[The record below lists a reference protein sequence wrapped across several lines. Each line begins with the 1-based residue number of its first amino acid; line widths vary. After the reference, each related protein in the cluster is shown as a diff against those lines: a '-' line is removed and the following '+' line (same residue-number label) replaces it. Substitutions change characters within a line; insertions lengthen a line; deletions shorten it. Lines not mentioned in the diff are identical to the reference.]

1 MKRIL
6 LVGEHYSENL
16 GDGILC
22 QCTDYLIKKYF
33 KSEVLVEYL
42 DLSGRKYFNKKP
54 NQNNIL
60 LKWKNLQYFILE
72 KIGLMNFYKSY
83 RKKKKV
89 NKLKSNVKNV
99 DYDVII
105 IAGGQL
111 IGGNFINKIERVF
124 EFYPNVVKV
133 FNSVGGNGSII
144 SEKFFSEDRIKKNNI
159 RGVTFRDSEI
169 NLSNIYCDKTFDTA
183 ILCNKVFSGGTK
195 AQSEIVGLGIMKA
208 QNFSEYQQLLFWK
221 KLIKILKYNN
231 KNFKLFTNGDPNDYD
246 FAKKVLN
253 DNNLNKKFLI
263 DRPIYPHELI
273 KDIIQFKSIVS
284 FRMHSHV
291 IAYSY
296 GIPSIAVKWDQKIES
311 FFKKNNY
318 SERIIDICEK
328 ETVIYDKLIKAESEK
343 NNLEQLKYQQQLL
356 EFKFE
361 KLMKSALDN

>member
-1 MKRIL
+1 MKKVL
-6 LVGEHYSENL
+6 LVGEIYSENL
-16 GDGILC
+16 GDGVLC
-22 QCTDYLIKKYF
+22 QCVEFLIKKYF
-33 KSEVLVEYL
+33 NKEVMIDYL
-42 DLSGRKYFNKKP
+42 DLSGRKSYNLKP
-54 NQNNIL
+54 NKSELL
-60 LKWKNLQYFILE
+60 LKWKNLQYLILKNIYLYDAYKKYRANMKE
-72 KIGLMNFYKSY
+72 K
-83 RKKKKV
+83 
-89 NKLKSNVKNV
+89 KLKSNIKNI
-99 DYDVII
+99 DYDII
-105 IAGGQL
+105 VFAGGQL
-111 IGGNFINKIERVF
+111 LKRDFINKIESVCKI
-124 EFYPNVVKV
+124 YPHTVKV
-133 FNSVGGNGSII
+133 FNSVGGDGS
-144 SEKFFSEDRIKKNNI
+144 SVSKSFFNEYNI
-159 RGVTFRDSEI
+159 RNYNIKGITFRDSEI

-195 AQSEIVGLGIMKA
+195 AQSEIIGLGIMKA